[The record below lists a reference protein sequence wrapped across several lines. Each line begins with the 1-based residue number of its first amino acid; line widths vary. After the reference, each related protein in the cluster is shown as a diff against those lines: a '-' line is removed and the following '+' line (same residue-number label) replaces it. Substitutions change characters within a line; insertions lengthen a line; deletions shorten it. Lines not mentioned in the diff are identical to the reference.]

1 MYKVLLTGAAGFIG
15 FHASKLLLEK
25 GHYVYGIDSLSK
37 YYDIKL
43 KNNRLKILSKYKN
56 FDFKKVSLENSN
68 QIKNIFNK
76 NNFNIIIHLAAQA
89 GVRYSL
95 KNPSSYIE
103 SNIIGTFNL
112 LEQIKYNQVKH
123 ALFASTSSVYG
134 ANLSMPFRET
144 QKADNQI
151 SIYAATKKATENL
164 AHSYSHSFKI
174 PITMMRFFTVYGPW
188 GRPDMALFKFTKNI
202 LDAKPIEVYNYGKMK
217 RDFTYIDDVS
227 NAIYRLIPKSPAN
240 VSINKFDNI
249 SRVAPFR
256 IINIGN
262 SQLVNLNDFIK
273 AIENTLGKKAIIKYV
288 DMQMGDV
295 KKTLSNTNVLAKIT
309 SFRPKTS
316 YKKGIK
322 EFIKW
327 YREYYQ
333 I

>member
-1 MYKVLLTGAAGFIG
+1 
-15 FHASKLLLEK
+15 
-25 GHYVYGIDSLSK
+25 
-37 YYDIKL
+37 
-43 KNNRLKILSKYKN
+43 
-56 FDFKKVSLENSN
+56 
-68 QIKNIFNK
+68 
-76 NNFNIIIHLAAQA
+76 
-89 GVRYSL
+89 
-95 KNPSSYIE
+95 
-103 SNIIGTFNL
+103 
-112 LEQIKYNQVKH
+112 
-123 ALFASTSSVYG
+123 
-134 ANLSMPFRET
+134 
-144 QKADNQI
+144 
-151 SIYAATKKATENL
+151 
-164 AHSYSHSFKI
+164 
-174 PITMMRFFTVYGPW
+174 MMRFFTVYGPW

-295 KKTLSNTNVLAKIT
+295 KKTLSNTNVLGKIT